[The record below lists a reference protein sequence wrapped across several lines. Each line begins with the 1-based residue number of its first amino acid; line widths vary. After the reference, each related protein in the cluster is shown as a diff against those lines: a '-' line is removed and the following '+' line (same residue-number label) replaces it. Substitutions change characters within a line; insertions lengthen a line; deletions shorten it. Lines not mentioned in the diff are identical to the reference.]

1 MSNLVTGGSGFLGH
15 VVVEQLVARGEP
27 VRVFCRS
34 EPDCQA
40 LDGVTWF
47 PGDMQDAKAVSDAC
61 QGIQTVYHCAGL
73 AGIWGPWSLY
83 ESINVQGTRNLL
95 KSAMDAGASRFVFT
109 SSPSVVFDGTDMI
122 DADETTPLAEVF
134 LCGYPYS
141 KAKAETDVLAANG
154 SRGLATVALR
164 PHLIWG
170 PGDNHLLPRMI
181 QRARSGRLRQVGDG
195 SNVISTVYVE
205 NAAAAHIQAAD
216 LLDLDA
222 PHAGK
227 VYFIN
232 EPETVKMW
240 DWVNSLLEVAECPVV
255 TKSLSARKA
264 RILGAALEVLWRTFR
279 LKGEPPLTR
288 FLAEQMSR
296 SHSFSTAAAVRDF
309 GYRRI
314 VTVEEGLQRVASHL
328 KETGQISAP
337 LGANVGHQHAS

>member
-15 VVVEQLVARGEP
+15 VLVEQLVARGEQ

-34 EPDCQA
+34 EPESLA
-40 LDGVTWF
+40 LDGVSWF
-47 PGDMQDAKAVSDAC
+47 QGDMQDANAVSESC

-95 KSAMDAGASRFVFT
+95 KSAMNAGATRLVFT
-109 SSPSVVFDGTDMI
+109 SSPSVVFDGSDMI
-122 DADETTPLAEVF
+122 NADETIPLAQNF

-141 KAKAETDVLAANG
+141 KAIAETDVLAANG
-154 SRGLATVALR
+154 SGGLATVALR

-170 PGDNHLLPRMI
+170 PGDNHVLPRMI
-181 QRARSGRLRQVGDG
+181 KRARKGQLRRVGDG

-216 LLDLDA
+216 LLDLNA

-232 EPETVKMW
+232 EPESVKMW
-240 DWVNSLLEVAECPVV
+240 DWVNSLLDVAECPAV
-255 TKSLSARKA
+255 TKSISARKA
-264 RILGAALEVLWRTFR
+264 
-279 LKGEPPLTR
+279 
-288 FLAEQMSR
+288 
-296 SHSFSTAAAVRDF
+296 
-309 GYRRI
+309 
-314 VTVEEGLQRVASHL
+314 
-328 KETGQISAP
+328 
-337 LGANVGHQHAS
+337 

>member
-15 VVVEQLVARGEP
+15 VLVEQLVARGEQ

-34 EPDCQA
+34 EPESLA
-40 LDGVTWF
+40 LDGVSWF
-47 PGDMQDAKAVSDAC
+47 QGDMQDANAVSESC

-95 KSAMDAGASRFVFT
+95 KSAMNAGATRLVFT
-109 SSPSVVFDGTDMI
+109 SSPSVVFDGSDMI
-122 DADETTPLAEVF
+122 NADETIPLAQNF

-141 KAKAETDVLAANG
+141 KAIAETDVLAANG
-154 SRGLATVALR
+154 SGGLATVALR

-170 PGDNHLLPRMI
+170 PGDNHVLPRMI
-181 QRARSGRLRQVGDG
+181 KRARKGQLRRVGDG

-216 LLDLDA
+216 LLDLNA

-232 EPETVKMW
+232 EPESVKMW
-240 DWVNSLLEVAECPVV
+240 DWVNSLLDVAECPAV
-255 TKSLSARKA
+255 TKSISARKA
-264 RILGAALEVLWRTFR
+264 RILGAVLEVLWRTFR
-279 LKGEPPLTR
+279 LKGEPPMTR
-288 FLAEQMSR
+288 FLAEQMSH

-314 VTVEEGLQRVASHL
+314 VTVEEGLQRVARHL
-328 KETGQISAP
+328 KETGQIPATID
-337 LGANVGHQHAS
+337 NVGNSHTS

>member
-15 VVVEQLVARGEP
+15 VLVGQLVARGEQ

-34 EPDCQA
+34 EPESLA
-40 LDGVTWF
+40 LDGVSWF
-47 PGDMQDAKAVSDAC
+47 QGDMQDANAVSESC

-95 KSAMDAGASRFVFT
+95 KSAMNAGATRLVFT
-109 SSPSVVFDGTDMI
+109 SSPSVVFDGSDMI
-122 DADETTPLAEVF
+122 NADETIPLAQNF

-141 KAKAETDVLAANG
+141 KAIAETDVLAANG
-154 SRGLATVALR
+154 SGGLATVALR

-170 PGDNHLLPRMI
+170 PGDNHVLPRMI
-181 QRARSGRLRQVGDG
+181 KRARKGQLRRVGDG

-216 LLDLDA
+216 LLDLNA

-232 EPETVKMW
+232 EPESVKMW
-240 DWVNSLLEVAECPVV
+240 DWVNSLLDVAECPAV
-255 TKSLSARKA
+255 TKSISARKA
-264 RILGAALEVLWRTFR
+264 RILGAVLEVLWRTFR
-279 LKGEPPLTR
+279 LKGEPPMTR
-288 FLAEQMSR
+288 FLAEQMSH

-314 VTVEEGLQRVASHL
+314 VTVEEGLQRVARHL
-328 KETGQISAP
+328 KETGQIPATID
-337 LGANVGHQHAS
+337 NVGNSHTS

>member
-15 VVVEQLVARGEP
+15 VLVEQLVARGEQ

-34 EPDCQA
+34 EPECLA
-40 LDGVTWF
+40 LDGVSWF
-47 PGDMQDAKAVSDAC
+47 QGDMQDASAVSESC

-95 KSAMDAGASRFVFT
+95 QSAMDAGATRLVFT
-109 SSPSVVFDGTDMI
+109 SSPSVVFDGSDMI
-122 DADETTPLAEVF
+122 DADETIPLSQIF

-141 KAKAETDVLAANG
+141 KAIAETDVLAANG
-154 SRGLATVALR
+154 SGGLATVALR

-170 PGDNHLLPRMI
+170 PGDNHVLPRMI
-181 QRARSGRLRQVGDG
+181 KRARKGQLRRVGDG

-216 LLDLDA
+216 LLDCNA

-232 EPETVKMW
+232 EPESVKMW
-240 DWVNSLLEVAECPVV
+240 DWVNSLLDVAECPAV
-255 TKSLSARKA
+255 TKSISARKA
-264 RILGAALEVLWRTFR
+264 RILGAVLEVLWRTFR
-279 LKGEPPLTR
+279 LKGEPPMTR

-296 SHSFSTAAAVRDF
+296 SHSFSNAAAVRDF

-314 VTVEEGLQRVASHL
+314 VTVEEGLLRVARHL
-328 KETGQISAP
+328 KETGQIP
-337 LGANVGHQHAS
+337 PTVANAGTRHAS

>member
-1 MSNLVTGGSGFLGH
+1 VSNLVTGGSGFLGH
-15 VVVEQLVARGEP
+15 VLVGQLVARGEQ

-34 EPDCQA
+34 EPESLA
-40 LDGVTWF
+40 LDGVSWF
-47 PGDMQDAKAVSDAC
+47 QGDMQDANAVSESC

-95 KSAMDAGASRFVFT
+95 KSAMNAGATRLVFT
-109 SSPSVVFDGTDMI
+109 SSPSVVFDGSDMI
-122 DADETTPLAEVF
+122 NADETIPLAQNF

-141 KAKAETDVLAANG
+141 KAIAETDVLAANG
-154 SRGLATVALR
+154 SGGLATVALR

-170 PGDNHLLPRMI
+170 PGDNHVLPRMI
-181 QRARSGRLRQVGDG
+181 KRARKGQLRRVGDG

-216 LLDLDA
+216 LLDLNA

-232 EPETVKMW
+232 EPESVKMW
-240 DWVNSLLEVAECPVV
+240 DWVNSLLDVAECPAV
-255 TKSLSARKA
+255 TKSISARKA
-264 RILGAALEVLWRTFR
+264 RILGAVLEVLWRTFR
-279 LKGEPPLTR
+279 LKGEPPMTR
-288 FLAEQMSR
+288 FLAEQMSH

-314 VTVEEGLQRVASHL
+314 VTVEEGLQRVARHL
-328 KETGQISAP
+328 KETGQIPATID
-337 LGANVGHQHAS
+337 NVGNSHTS

>member
-15 VVVEQLVARGEP
+15 VLVEQLVARGEQ

-34 EPDCQA
+34 EPECLA
-40 LDGVTWF
+40 LDGVSWF
-47 PGDMQDAKAVSDAC
+47 QGDMQDASAVSESC

-95 KSAMDAGASRFVFT
+95 QSAMDAGVTRLVFT
-109 SSPSVVFDGTDMI
+109 SSPSVVFDGSDMI
-122 DADETTPLAEVF
+122 DADETIPLSQIF

-141 KAKAETDVLAANG
+141 KAIAETDVLAANG
-154 SRGLATVALR
+154 SGGLATVALR

-170 PGDNHLLPRMI
+170 PGDNHVLPRMI
-181 QRARSGRLRQVGDG
+181 KRARKGQLRRVGDG

-216 LLDLDA
+216 LLDCNA

-232 EPETVKMW
+232 EPESVKMW
-240 DWVNSLLEVAECPVV
+240 DWVNSLLDVAECPAV
-255 TKSLSARKA
+255 TKSISARKA
-264 RILGAALEVLWRTFR
+264 RILGAVLEVLWRTFR
-279 LKGEPPLTR
+279 LKGEPPMTR

-314 VTVEEGLQRVASHL
+314 VTVEEGLLRVARHL
-328 KETGQISAP
+328 KETGQTP
-337 LGANVGHQHAS
+337 PTVANAGTQHAS